1 MPLLSCSIFL
11 VEDDALI
18 RMMVAEMVEELGH
31 TVCAEAGHL
40 NEAIALAR
48 SALFDCAIMDVNL
61 AGEIVTPAADI
72 VASRGL
78 PIIFATG
85 YDASALPER
94 LRDQPMLRKPFLMEA
109 VEDAI
114 KRAVRQPGSSV
125 LSRNEHT
132 PDLG

>member
-1 MPLLSCSIFL
+1 MPLLSCSVFL

-18 RMMVAEMVEELGH
+18 RMMVAEMVGELGH

-48 SALFDCAIMDVNL
+48 SALFDLAIMDVNL

-94 LRDQPMLRKPFLMEA
+94 FRDRPMLRKPFRMDDM
-109 VEDAI
+109 VDAI
-114 KRAVRQPGSSV
+114 KRAVRQTPASGSS
-125 LSRNEHT
+125 
-132 PDLG
+132 